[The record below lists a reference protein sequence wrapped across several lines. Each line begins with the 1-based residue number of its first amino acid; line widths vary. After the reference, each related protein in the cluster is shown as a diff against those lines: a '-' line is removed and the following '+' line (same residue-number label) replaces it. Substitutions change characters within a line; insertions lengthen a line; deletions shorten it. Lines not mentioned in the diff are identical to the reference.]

1 MKLRK
6 DIKRGKVTSTLEKI
20 KHLRESKKITQT
32 QMAELIGIH
41 KDTYVNKEIGKTQ
54 FTVLELMKLMLILDC
69 KPEDIF

>member
-6 DIKRGKVTSTLEKI
+6 DIKRGKVTYTLEKI
-20 KHLRESKKITQT
+20 KHLREDKKITQT

>member
-1 MKLRK
+1 MKVRK

-20 KHLRESKKITQT
+20 KQLRKSKNISQT
-32 QMAELIGIH
+32 EMANLIGIH

-54 FTVLELMKLMLILDC
+54 FTVLEIMKLMLILDC